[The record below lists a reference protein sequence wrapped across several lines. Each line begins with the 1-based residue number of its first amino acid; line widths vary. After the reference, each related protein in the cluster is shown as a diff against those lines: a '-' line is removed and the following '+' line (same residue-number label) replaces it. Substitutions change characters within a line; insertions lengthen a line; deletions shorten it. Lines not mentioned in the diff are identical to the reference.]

1 VLDGARA
8 KPEPSAAG
16 HARGHSAAASRR
28 TPWFLD
34 GNS

>member
-8 KPEPSAAG
+8 KPEPRPATPEDIAQWLSL
-16 HARGHSAAASRR
+16 R